1 MFFLSFLRM
10 IKFSFQDI
18 SRNIWLSLV
27 TIIILILAL
36 FSINMFVVVKVVG
49 DSAVDAVKNKVDI
62 SLYLENGAKEQEI
75 ESLRSKIN
83 NLAEVKSVE
92 YISQNDALQFFRQK
106 NRDNPEVMEAL
117 RELGVNPLTPSLNI
131 KPVNTDNFDEL
142 THELNKINSD
152 IIASRNFT
160 DHRKLLDKI
169 NGVTDKA
176 SQAGIVVSTIFILIT
191 LLVVYNSIRVAI
203 YTHEQE
209 ISIMRLVGASNFFIY
224 MPFLFSSLIYT
235 VVGLGAVIGI
245 FYPFVSLLQPYLD
258 TFFVNSNINLV
269 NYFNQHFFL
278 IFGVEFLG
286 IALINIV
293 ASLIAVRKYSQV

>member
-62 SLYLENGAKEQEI
+62 SLYLENNAKEQEI
-75 ESLRSKIN
+75 ESLRSKID

-92 YISQNDALQFFRQK
+92 YVSQNDALQFFRQK

-117 RELGVNPLTPSLNI
+117 RELGVNPLTPNLNI
-131 KPVNTDNFDEL
+131 KPVNTDDFDEL

-176 SQAGIVVSTIFILIT
+176 SQAGIVVSTIFVLIT

-224 MPFLFSSLIYT
+224 MPFVFSSLIYT
-235 VVGLGAVIGI
+235 IVGLGAVIGI

-258 TFFVNSNINLV
+258 TFFVNSNTNLV